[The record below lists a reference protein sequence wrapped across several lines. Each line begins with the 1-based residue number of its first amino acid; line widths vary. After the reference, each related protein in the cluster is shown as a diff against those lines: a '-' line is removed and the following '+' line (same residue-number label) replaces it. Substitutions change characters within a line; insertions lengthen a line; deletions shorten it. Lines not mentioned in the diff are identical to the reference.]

1 MKSQKAVAA
10 RLAIGVAI
18 AAWVVSLASVT
29 VAQDTPYF
37 FIRNHGNPKLF
48 LHNRGGEVVA
58 SAIEPQECIGG
69 QWALEPGLGDTTV
82 RIRHRERD
90 VYLQVEDG
98 RLVLGALRPDWAPR
112 WFVEAAERQLA
123 VRFRN
128 AQTDLY
134 LALRELIGPPA
145 AVPIDPDRDVTLL
158 EWELV
163 AGADCSA
170 APLVTAPALRPLIVL
185 PGRVS
190 PIRVPGLQPP
200 PAPFPPGERPPPGKQ
215 LPPLKPPPEK
225 FPRPDL
231 PKTPPDKFPRPDAPD
246 KFPRPDAPDKF
257 PRPDAPDR
265 FPRPDA
271 PDKFPR
277 PGAPDKTIPRA
288 PLPPPETCKGG
299 TWVDKAGLYECICP
313 PGTRQSGS
321 RQQYICEPP
330 RAVPELPEL
339 VDTGPPPRSTP
350 RGPTIRGL
358 PAVHYSKRPPV
369 QRFRPNAPRATKRP
383 IVQRPPIV
391 RPKPAP
397 RPRVAPARRSP
408 RAR

>member
-1 MKSQKAVAA
+1 MKSQRTVAV
-10 RLAIGVAI
+10 RLAIGAAI
-18 AAWVVSLASVT
+18 AAWVLSLASVG

-82 RIRHRERD
+82 RIRHRERN

-128 AQTDLY
+128 APTDLY
-134 LALRELIGPPA
+134 LALHELTGPPA

-170 APLVTAPALRPLIVL
+170 VPLVTAPALRPLIVL

-190 PIRVPGLQPP
+190 PIRVPVLQPP

-215 LPPLKPPPEK
+215 LPPQKPPPEK
-225 FPRPDL
+225 FPRPDKTL
-231 PKTPPDKFPRPDAPD
+231 PETPPDKFPRPDAPD
-246 KFPRPDAPDKF
+246 KFPRP
-257 PRPDAPDR
+257 
-265 FPRPDA
+265 
-271 PDKFPR
+271 
-277 PGAPDKTIPRA
+277 GAPGKTIPRE
-288 PLPPPETCKGG
+288 PLPPPETCNGG
-299 TWVDKAGLYECICP
+299 TWVDRAGLYECICP
-313 PGTRQSGS
+313 PGTRPSGS
-321 RQQYICEPP
+321 RQQYTCQPP

-339 VDTGPPPRSTP
+339 VDTRPPGRSPP

-358 PAVHYSKRPPV
+358 PAVHHSKRPPV
-369 QRFRPNAPRATKRP
+369 QKFRPNNPRAAKRP

-397 RPRVAPARRSP
+397 RPRVAPVRRSP
-408 RAR
+408 RAQ